1 MALLLRAAA
10 DGTLVAMADLRG
22 AVSPAD
28 AIAEATSGGA
38 VELWAYGERLA
49 EHGFEPAPGYTRLRA
64 EELPPGEPLDETQD
78 LNVIVSLLERC
89 YLGLWGH
96 WLPDRGLVAQSALA
110 S

>member
-38 VELWAYGERLA
+38 VELWAYGEGWPSTGSSRPRA
-49 EHGFEPAPGYTRLRA
+49 TRGSARRSCR
-64 EELPPGEPLDETQD
+64 P
-78 LNVIVSLLERC
+78 VSRST
-89 YLGLWGH
+89 
-96 WLPDRGLVAQSALA
+96 RRRT
-110 S
+110 